1 MLTARTQ
8 IKHMVLACCY
18 WPEYN
23 LGTLTNILIQIFALK
38 MKTKKGE
45 DEELRQIFAAWHSFH
60 NFSAQSP
67 HIFWTDWTDSQNSK
81 IDESKSNLIDLHLS
95 N

>member
-1 MLTARTQ
+1 
-8 IKHMVLACCY
+8 MVLACCY

-45 DEELRQIFAAWHSFH
+45 DEELRQIFAA
-60 NFSAQSP
+60 
-67 HIFWTDWTDSQNSK
+67 
-81 IDESKSNLIDLHLS
+81 
-95 N
+95 